1 MKKIISVLVS
11 VVAMFAFSFCL
22 TACSSDQT
30 EGGGK
35 NKGTLYSVQAP
46 KQSDI
51 YTVTG
56 LPEGAYEGDTVTF
69 KVALTHPVDSVLNY
83 VELSG
88 TATGSKKL
96 DPVSE
101 GTYSFSMPA
110 EPVTV
115 SVSADYYPDNDTDNF
130 LSWEDSTALSVEKW
144 QAAFEGDAYYDFSDD
159 VLLTSLVT
167 SQPSQSPA
175 NFALT
180 KHTERAFSL
189 NQAVIPDDAL
199 TVDVKYRDGNQANQ
213 FIVRIDRSKISA
225 GTAKI
230 VLIVENNSKFGDKA
244 VLARTVTVTEP
255 QALLQVE
262 TWSET
267 VVFDISAI
275 ENDADTEKMAFVFED
290 LDYQADMYL
299 QHTQMFDVKDYEIK
313 DGKITL
319 TFVYAVGHDFEISFH
334 FYMSVQP
341 ASPSIRFENTVD
353 GADYSAGKLTFTK
366 ENGSIELIVE

>member
-30 EGGGK
+30 EGGGE

-110 EPVTV
+110 
-115 SVSADYYPDNDTDNF
+115 
-130 LSWEDSTALSVEKW
+130 
-144 QAAFEGDAYYDFSDD
+144 
-159 VLLTSLVT
+159 
-167 SQPSQSPA
+167 
-175 NFALT
+175 
-180 KHTERAFSL
+180 
-189 NQAVIPDDAL
+189 
-199 TVDVKYRDGNQANQ
+199 
-213 FIVRIDRSKISA
+213 
-225 GTAKI
+225 
-230 VLIVENNSKFGDKA
+230 
-244 VLARTVTVTEP
+244 
-255 QALLQVE
+255 
-262 TWSET
+262 
-267 VVFDISAI
+267 
-275 ENDADTEKMAFVFED
+275 
-290 LDYQADMYL
+290 
-299 QHTQMFDVKDYEIK
+299 
-313 DGKITL
+313 
-319 TFVYAVGHDFEISFH
+319 
-334 FYMSVQP
+334 
-341 ASPSIRFENTVD
+341 
-353 GADYSAGKLTFTK
+353 
-366 ENGSIELIVE
+366 